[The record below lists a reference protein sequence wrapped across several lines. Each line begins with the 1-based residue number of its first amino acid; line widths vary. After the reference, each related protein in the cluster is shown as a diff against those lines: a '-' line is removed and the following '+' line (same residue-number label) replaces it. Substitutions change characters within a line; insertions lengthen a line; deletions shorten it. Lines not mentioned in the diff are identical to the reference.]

1 MSVVYNGIHSITFIE
16 SSQSITAGQTLTSFD
31 SVRNTWNSFHLV
43 PANRPYV
50 SPKEPKIQM
59 VTDTVSSKVFDITD
73 AVAGGMTY
81 SARKGSWDFI
91 VDHDKWSNWYTA
103 KQTIEDYLNGKR
115 RYCYLN
121 GDDTLLYC
129 GRFKV
134 SGWEDGI
141 QYSKI
146 TIEYDLDYETYA
158 LSANLNRPTSLS
170 VSWKSSAPT
179 VYEHQKKDDIR
190 NYLNATI
197 SYGGYYTGSCDIDV
211 IEGTF
216 SGTGSQTITV
226 SYTANDLS
234 TFESVK
240 STASINVTVSS
251 DYLKSISVNVNKN
264 VKFNYGDPKDKI
276 RQNSTI
282 VCHYASGMSDSI
294 AGTNANS
301 LSGTIDGYGL
311 YQVQMTYNGKT
322 AIVIISLPIEYTWEC
337 LNYTIRNN
345 TYRQLFKIGDEFPLS
360 IGDYNDYAQ
369 IVSFDKDIDKNGN
382 TIPVTFVSSH
392 IIGDQNYTYD
402 EAIEFAL
409 SAHTYVSNNLSG
421 MLKDAKK
428 VTYTTGLDETSVE
441 YQKMWLLSLREV
453 YGGDIWHD
461 TYGGSSGYGEYDPD
475 TGMPA
480 VDYSNFFKNNED
492 RIKKRNTGIVGEWWL
507 RSKNGPNWACM
518 IKVNGDNYAY
528 GRSVHEGLILGF
540 CVGASQS

>member
-1 MSVVYNGIHSITFIE
+1 MSVVYNGVHSVTFIE
-16 SSQSITAGQTLTSFD
+16 SSQSITAGQTLTSFT

-43 PANRPYV
+43 PANRPYI
-50 SPKEPKIQM
+50 SPMEPKIQL

-81 SARKGSWDFI
+81 SARKGSWDFL
-91 VDHDKWSNWYTA
+91 VDHDKWYNWYTA

-115 RYCYLN
+115 RYCFLN

-134 SGWEDGI
+134 SGWEDGT

-146 TIEYDLDYETYA
+146 TIEYDLDFETYA

-211 IEGTF
+211 IEGSF
-216 SGTGSQTITV
+216 SGTGSQSVTV

-234 TFESVK
+234 TFEPVIL
-240 STASINVTVSS
+240 TASITITISA

-282 VCHYASGMSDSI
+282 VRHYASGISDSI

-301 LSGTIDGYGL
+301 LNGTIDGYGL
-311 YQVQMTYNGKT
+311 YQVQMTYSGKT
-322 AIVIISLPIEYTWEC
+322 GIASISLPIEYTWNC
-337 LNYTIRNN
+337 LDYTIKNN
-345 TYRQLFKIGDEFPLS
+345 TYKQFFKVGDEFPLT
-360 IGDYNDYAQ
+360 IENEYDGYTQ
-369 IVSFDKDIDKNGN
+369 IVAFDSDIDSNGN
-382 TIPVTFVSSH
+382 TIPVTFITKNLLNTYRSIDSS
-392 IIGDQNYTYD
+392 GSNVGAYPNSELKTYID
-402 EAIEFAL
+402 
-409 SAHTYVSNNLSG
+409 G
-421 MLKDAKK
+421 LK
-428 VTYTTGLDETSVE
+428 
-441 YQKMWLLSLREV
+441 LSLPVNLQNMIVAASKTSRGYNGGTPQDLTTNETLWIPSYREIFGETYYYEQTGV
-453 YGGDIWHD
+453 IYNTIYKD
-461 TYGGSSGYGEYDPD
+461 TASRIKAKVDGSSAD
-475 TGMPA
+475 
-480 VDYSNFFKNNED
+480 
-492 RIKKRNTGIVGEWWL
+492 WWL
-507 RSKNGPNWACM
+507 RSAESS
-518 IKVNGDNYAY
+518 NYFRWVYAD
-528 GRSVHEGLILGF
+528 GNASISSANSTHGVAIGF
-540 CVGASQS
+540 CLGNPV